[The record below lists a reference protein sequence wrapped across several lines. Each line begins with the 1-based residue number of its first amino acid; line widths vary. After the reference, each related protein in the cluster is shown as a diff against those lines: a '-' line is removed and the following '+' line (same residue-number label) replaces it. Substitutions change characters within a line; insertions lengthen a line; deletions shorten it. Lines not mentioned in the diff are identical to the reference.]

1 MNNHKKSLDL
11 KLFSSLEN
19 LGFKAGLVSVK
30 HLQEV
35 RDAIEGSHKQ
45 GLIDDDLY
53 REYFSGF
60 DFTVPNVLSE
70 AKSIIIVAAPVP
82 ALQVT
87 FMRNGQPFQAIV
99 PPTYKHDTDQ
109 QVSDCIIDVLKPE
122 GYQFVKGL
130 LPKKLLAAR
139 SGLAKYGK
147 NNIAYV
153 DDMGSYHRL
162 TSFITDAPLPGERW
176 EELQMLDQCQ
186 KCEACVKKCP
196 TGAISS
202 DRFLLHAEKC
212 LTFHNE
218 RDNPFPEWIDPSWHN
233 CLIGCMFCQNV
244 CPANKPSVRRI
255 VPVATFSDEE
265 TELILKNTPKQDL
278 RQETL
283 EKLEA
288 TSLLDG
294 YELVSR
300 NLNAL
305 LKSQS

>member
-1 MNNHKKSLDL
+1 MTIHKDSLDL

-19 LGFKAGLVSVK
+19 LGFKAGLVSIT
-30 HLQEV
+30 HLQEA
-35 RDAIEGSHKQ
+35 RDTIEGAHKQ
-45 GLIDDDLY
+45 GLIDEDLY
-53 REYFSGF
+53 REYLSGF
-60 DFTVPNVLSE
+60 DFTAPNVLSE
-70 AKSIIIVAAPVP
+70 ARSIIVVAALVP

-99 PPTYKHDTDQ
+99 PPTYNHDTDQ
-109 QVSDCIIDVLKPE
+109 QVSDCLIDVLKPE
-122 GYQFVKGL
+122 GYQIVAGK

-139 SGLAKYGK
+139 SGLARYGK
-147 NNIAYV
+147 NNITYV
-153 DDMGSYHRL
+153 NDMGSYHRL
-162 TSFITDAPLPGERW
+162 TSFFTDAPLLGERW

-186 KCEACVKKCP
+186 KCEACVKNCP

-218 RDNPFPEWIDPSWHN
+218 MDKPFPKWIDPSWHN

-265 TELILKNTPKQDL
+265 TELILRNAPKEDL
-278 RQETL
+278 SQETS

-305 LKSQS
+305 LSARK